1 MNKEKRRKE
10 TSFESCWG
18 LDERRGIAPSGAE
31 RAIFP
36 REMRLLPVSSFLYLP
51 LPLPPLSLF
60 HSFFLSLS
68 FSLSIFR
75 RSRPRL
81 WPLMFFIKLTLA
93 ARASALLSAGLPC
106 LHNIVYNSARA
117 EFHFIPTAIVRRRLP
132 GPLLLRALIAY
143 PPPLRRGRAESTA
156 RRTSRVQPRY
166 SLSLFLSRSLDFY
179 PPRWRGQPRVSAPSV
194 FILARKSS
202 GAHFPRAIVGS
213 WTRGEKR

>member
-51 LPLPPLSLF
+51 LPLPLFLFFTLSSSPF
-60 HSFFLSLS
+60 P
-68 FSLSIFR
+68 SLSIFL

-143 PPPLRRGRAESTA
+143 PPPLRRGRREHRSANEPSP
-156 RRTSRVQPRY
+156 TSL
-166 SLSLFLSRSLDFY
+166 LSLFLSRS
-179 PPRWRGQPRVSAPSV
+179 P
-194 FILARKSS
+194 
-202 GAHFPRAIVGS
+202 
-213 WTRGEKR
+213 

>member
-1 MNKEKRRKE
+1 MRGE
-10 TSFESCWG
+10 ESR
-18 LDERRGIAPSGAE
+18 LPERREP
-31 RAIFP
+31 
-36 REMRLLPVSSFLYLP
+36 SFLARCVFCRSLLFSIFLSP
-51 LPLPPLSLF
+51 LPLFLFFALSSRPF
-60 HSFFLSLS
+60 P
-68 FSLSIFR
+68 SLSIFL

-132 GPLLLRALIAY
+132 GSSSSSCSHRVSTTS
-143 PPPLRRGRAESTA
+143 RRGRPRAAALANEP
-156 RRTSRVQPRY
+156 RPTSL
-166 SLSLFLSRSLDFY
+166 LSLFLSRSLDFY

-202 GAHFPRAIVGS
+202 GAHIFRAPSSALGLSRREI
-213 WTRGEKR
+213 R